1 MRRLDIT
8 CRHVISIHDVISYLY
23 MTSYAYGY
31 PLAAS
36 QCLQKSQTHRSESYE
51 YDVRKSYTYER
62 VISVYER
69 VISVYERVIS
79 VYERVISVYERVI
92 SVYERVI
99 SVYERVICVWLSTW
113 SFATLTEESYT
124 YERVIHI

>member
-1 MRRLDIT
+1 
-8 CRHVISIHDVISYLY
+8 

-62 VISVYER
+62 VICVYERVISVYER
-69 VISVYERVIS
+69 VISVYERVIC

>member
-1 MRRLDIT
+1 
-8 CRHVISIHDVISYLY
+8 

-51 YDVRKSYTYER
+51 YDVGKSYTYER
-62 VISVYER
+62 VIC
-69 VISVYERVIS
+69 VYERVIS